1 MAGKHGSKAGA
12 KATENWHEGLKLA
25 QVHPLLSPML
35 MRASVLRRT
44 DLPYPR
50 EGWASV
56 SPEGSIYVHPERL
69 ADPQEWL
76 YVIAHCLLHLG
87 FGHFQKRFQQRE
99 WDTACECVVWQFLS
113 TLKLGKAPD
122 HLCGIPNLGSPE
134 LPGRTEEALFRQ
146 FCEHGIPA
154 DLPPYSLTGTPSSD
168 MREADPVR
176 NRRVYRFGAKKED
189 WEKVF
194 GAGLIQAVSHAVDN
208 AAGEMRQKSKK
219 LSTTV
224 ARARDWFV
232 NSYPLLG
239 ALAASFDFIEDP
251 LICHRMQISV
261 AAVNDAVKEIYIHPG
276 AGLNDQECRFV
287 IAHELLHVS
296 LRHSTRC
303 RGRDPYL
310 WNVACDYVINDWLTE
325 MKIGAHPR
333 LGLLYDPELKGLSAE
348 AIYDRIVTDLR
359 RFRRLGTFRGIGIGD
374 MLDAPSAS
382 WWATQAGTDLDSFY
396 RSCLAQ
402 GLLYHHEQG
411 RGFLSSGLIEEI
423 RALSQPP
430 IPWDVELARWF
441 DDHFPPLEHHRS
453 YARQSRR
460 QSSTPDI
467 ARPKYVPDL
476 IAQDARTFGV
486 VLDTSGSMNR
496 QLLGESLGAISS
508 YCESR
513 DVFSARVV
521 FCDATA
527 YDAGYM
533 RPEEI
538 AGRVTIRGRGGTI
551 LQPGIDL
558 LERSET
564 FPKDGPILIITDGY
578 CDHFRTRRDHAILLP
593 EGRSLPFPPLG
604 KVFRLST
611 R

>member
-1 MAGKHGSKAGA
+1 
-12 KATENWHEGLKLA
+12 
-25 QVHPLLSPML
+25 
-35 MRASVLRRT
+35 
-44 DLPYPR
+44 
-50 EGWASV
+50 
-56 SPEGSIYVHPERL
+56 
-69 ADPQEWL
+69 
-76 YVIAHCLLHLG
+76 
-87 FGHFQKRFQQRE
+87 
-99 WDTACECVVWQFLS
+99 
-113 TLKLGKAPD
+113 
-122 HLCGIPNLGSPE
+122 
-134 LPGRTEEALFRQ
+134 
-146 FCEHGIPA
+146 
-154 DLPPYSLTGTPSSD
+154 
-168 MREADPVR
+168 
-176 NRRVYRFGAKKED
+176 
-189 WEKVF
+189 
-194 GAGLIQAVSHAVDN
+194 
-208 AAGEMRQKSKK
+208 
-219 LSTTV
+219 
-224 ARARDWFV
+224 
-232 NSYPLLG
+232 
-239 ALAASFDFIEDP
+239 
-251 LICHRMQISV
+251 
-261 AAVNDAVKEIYIHPG
+261 
-276 AGLNDQECRFV
+276 
-287 IAHELLHVS
+287 
-296 LRHSTRC
+296 
-303 RGRDPYL
+303 
-310 WNVACDYVINDWLTE
+310 
-325 MKIGAHPR
+325 
-333 LGLLYDPELKGLSAE
+333 
-348 AIYDRIVTDLR
+348 
-359 RFRRLGTFRGIGIGD
+359 LGTFRGIGIGD

-411 RGFLSSGLIEEI
+411 RGFLPAGLIEEI

-430 IPWDVELARWF
+430 IRWDVELARWF
-441 DDHFPPLEHHRS
+441 DDHFPPLEYRRS

-467 ARPKYVPDL
+467 ARPKSVQDP

-496 QLLGESLGAISS
+496 QLLGESLGAIAS

-593 EGRSLPFPPLG
+593 EGRSLPFPPQG

-611 R
+611 K